1 MTELWETVIKPVLG
15 WIGEK
20 LEWLWNN
27 IFKPFIAW
35 VVGVFVELFKNAWD
49 IIKETIQIAADFIG
63 GIIDSIKQIFTGIID
78 FITGRFTGDW
88 EKAWEGLKSIFK
100 GIINGIITIFE
111 SMINFIINGI
121 NTFIGGLDVVVSKV
135 GEIFGA
141 DWSVPK
147 IPSVSLTRI
156 PPLAQGAVLPPNQP
170 FLAMVGDQKHG
181 TNIEAPLSTIEE
193 AVENVLNKRGYTDNQ
208 TININFTGNLSQLAR
223 VLNPVI
229 EKEKNRG
236 STKLVKGGAY

>member
-1 MTELWETVIKPVLG
+1 MG
-15 WIGEK
+15 K
-20 LEWLWNN
+20 LNL
-27 IFKPFIAW
+27 
-35 VVGVFVELFKNAWD
+35 
-49 IIKETIQIAADFIG
+49 
-63 GIIDSIKQIFTGIID
+63 
-78 FITGRFTGDW
+78 
-88 EKAWEGLKSIFK
+88 
-100 GIINGIITIFE
+100 
-111 SMINFIINGI
+111 
-121 NTFIGGLDVVVSKV
+121 
-135 GEIFGA
+135 
-141 DWSVPK
+141 
-147 IPSVSLTRI
+147 LTLPRI

-229 EKEKNRG
+229 EKEKNRA